1 MTGDVLLA
9 VASCDSCHIRGGE
22 FFATM
27 IRAVRHWQPSQ
38 AKPLVE
44 NSILVVDRVPVL
56 WHSIRNVSAVS

>member
-1 MTGDVLLA
+1 MPFDALPS
-9 VASCDSCHIRGGE
+9 VASCDSFHIRGGE

-38 AKPLVE
+38 TKPLVE